1 MNCIVILA
9 RKLDPGGAE
18 RQLVALA
25 KGLHARGVEVQVVVF
40 YAGGAFDG
48 ELAAAGVPL
57 HCVGKR
63 GRWDAV
69 GFLVRLGAMLRRLR
83 PAVVYAFLDVPNLM
97 SALLRPL
104 IGRPRL
110 VWSIRAAGMEMGH
123 YDGLFR
129 WVAWLEARLSR
140 TAEVI
145 VANSHAGAAWAAK
158 RGFPSERVRVVEN
171 GIDTERF
178 RPDAQGRERVRRE
191 WGVRDDERLVGLA
204 ARLDVMKDHRN
215 FLHACARL
223 AASRANVRFVCV
235 GGGPAAYRDELHAY
249 AAQLGIASRLIW
261 AGVRADMPCVYNALD
276 VASSS
281 SSFGEGF
288 SNAIGEAMACGV
300 PCVVTDVGDSA
311 RIVGDL
317 GEVAPPRD
325 ADALSAALERLL
337 NRLEREPDLGARAR
351 ARIEAQFSLSRMIE
365 RTQAILAGSVA

>member
-1 MNCIVILA
+1 MSCIVILA

-25 KGLHARGVEVQVVVF
+25 KGLHARGVGVQVVVF
-40 YAGGAFDG
+40 YAGGVFDG

-57 HCVGKR
+57 HCIGKR

-83 PAVVYAFLDVPNLM
+83 SAVVYAFLDVPNLL

-110 VWSIRAAGMEMGH
+110 VWSIRAAGMEMAH
-123 YDGLFR
+123 YDWLSR
-129 WVAWLEARLSR
+129 WVARLEARLSR
-140 TAEVI
+140 AADVI

-178 RPDAQGRERVRRE
+178 RPDAPGRERVRRE
-191 WGVRDDERLVGLA
+191 WGVRDDERLIGLV

-215 FLHACARL
+215 FLRACARL
-223 AASRANVRFVCV
+223 AARRGDVRFVCV
-235 GGGPAAYRDELHAY
+235 GGGAAAYRDELHAY
-249 AAQLGIASRLIW
+249 AAQLGIASRLLW
-261 AGVRADMPCVYNALD
+261 AGGRQDMPSVYSALD
-276 VASSS
+276 VASS

-300 PCVVTDVGDSA
+300 PCAVTDVGDSA
-311 RIVGDL
+311 RIVGEL

-325 ADALSAALERLL
+325 AEALSAALERMLH
-337 NRLEREPDLGARAR
+337 RLDREPELGARAR

-365 RTQAILAGSVA
+365 RTEAILAGSAS